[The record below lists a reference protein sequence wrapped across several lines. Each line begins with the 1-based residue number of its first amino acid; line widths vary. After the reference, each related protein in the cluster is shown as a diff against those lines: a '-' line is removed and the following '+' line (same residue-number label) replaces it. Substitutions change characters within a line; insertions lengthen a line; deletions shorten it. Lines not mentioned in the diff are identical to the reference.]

1 MKALGMIEV
10 YGNLIAVEALDSALK
25 SADVSLLDLVK
36 VGGGLV
42 TVLVSGDVSAT
53 KAAIDTALAAAERI
67 GEVISVSVIPRPDE
81 SVFKMLENDL
91 KYFEKIRR
99 EKEKIKANEKE
110 TNKESEDTNKI
121 QETLAFDCE
130 NSDTVDEVKQI
141 TDDSN
146 CNDVQIIGV
155 DELQQMK
162 VVDLRKLA
170 RDLDIKTLSRKQIRY
185 AQKKQLIEE
194 ILKFYADTEL

>member
-99 EKEKIKANEKE
+99 EKEKANEKE

-130 NSDTVDEVKQI
+130 NSDTVDEAKQI

-146 CNDVQIIGV
+146 CNDVQIVGV